1 LNYKAFVFDLDG
13 TLVDSQIDFDG
24 LAKALGLKKEDPILE
39 TIKDWPKDEK
49 LKAMDI
55 VHQFELQG
63 AKRSKLFEGVRDFLS
78 HLEEKKIPKALF
90 TRNSRMIA
98 DLTLRSHKLFFD
110 LVITRDEGPAKPEP
124 HGLKAIAKT
133 FQLPNSEMLFIGDYL
148 FDLQA
153 GIASQTP
160 TALYLKSDPDFDTEG
175 CAFIFDCY
183 KKLKTQLTPE

>member
-1 LNYKAFVFDLDG
+1 MNYKAFVFDLDG
-13 TLVDSQIDFDG
+13 TLVDSQIDFVG
-24 LAKALGLKKEDPILE
+24 LAKALNLSINDPILE
-39 TIKDWPKDEK
+39 TIKDWPKEEK
-49 LKAMDI
+49 KKAMDI

-63 AKRSKLFEGVRDFLS
+63 AMRSQLFDGVRDFLN

-90 TRNSRMIA
+90 TRNSRVIA

-183 KKLKTQLTPE
+183 KKLKTQLSSQ

>member
-1 LNYKAFVFDLDG
+1 MNYKAFVFDLDG

-24 LAKALGLKKEDPILE
+24 LAQALGLKNEDPILE
-39 TIKDWPKDEK
+39 TIKDWPPDEK
-49 LKAMDI
+49 KRAMEI

-78 HLEEKKIPKALF
+78 LLEERKIPKALF
-90 TRNSRMIA
+90 TRNSRTIA
-98 DLTLRSHKLFFD
+98 DFTLRSHKLFFD
-110 LVITRDEGPAKPEP
+110 VVMTRDEGPPKPEP
-124 HGLKAIAKT
+124 HGLRAIAKT
-133 FQLPNSEMLFIGDYL
+133 FQLQNSEMLFIGDYL

-183 KKLKTQLTPE
+183 KKLKKQITPN